1 MGQGEIGEFFKG
13 EGVLAILKK
22 DGKYIHVYN
31 FKKDY
36 FIERLDRDGS
46 DRTYE
51 IVAGYFDV
59 NTYSIRVG
67 KSAVERL
74 NAGQEV
80 NLKDLLE

>member
-1 MGQGEIGEFFKG
+1 
-13 EGVLAILKK
+13 
-22 DGKYIHVYN
+22 
-31 FKKDY
+31 
-36 FIERLDRDGS
+36 IERLDRDGS